1 MDELYRLSI
10 ALTIW
15 LQETYPQ
22 LVGVMALITSLGEE
36 VFYLATLP
44 AVYWSIDK
52 RLGRQLG
59 YIFLLSAATNN
70 IAKSLFRQPRPF
82 WLDPSV
88 RLHDAESYGLPS
100 GHTQHATAVYLL
112 VALWVRRGWMWLLA
126 FVMIVLMAL
135 SRVYL
140 GVHFIQDI
148 IGGFVLGLM
157 VLGLFLFWQR
167 AFAER
172 FSRRILG
179 RRLLIMIVI
188 PTALALAYLAALLLL
203 GAPNLDVAW
212 AEFVP
217 AAELVAHEDVV
228 STVAGLLG
236 FGVGM
241 ILESSRVRFRAGR
254 AGVAGPAVALS
265 ALFVAAAMGDVLR
278 AVGVRQAAAGGGRR
292 GVGSAHRVVAMK
304 PYSAPI
310 NARATGDSRAS
321 LMFHHRK
328 VCVSRR
334 AFTIQTLVAARQSHH
349 G

>member
-15 LQETYPQ
+15 LQENYPQ
-22 LVGVMALITSLGEE
+22 LVGLMTIITSLGEE
-36 VFYLATLP
+36 LFFLAALP

-52 RLGRQLG
+52 RSGRQLG

-70 IAKSLFRQPRPF
+70 IAKALFRQPRPF

-88 RLHDAESYGLPS
+88 RLRESESYGLPS

-112 VALWVRRGWMWLLA
+112 LALWVRRGWMWLLA
-126 FVMIVLMAL
+126 LVMILLMAL
-135 SRVYL
+135 SRIYL

-148 IGGFVLGLM
+148 IGGFLLGLV
-157 VLGLFLFWQR
+157 VLGLFLFWQQ

-179 RRLLIMIVI
+179 RRLLIMIAI
-188 PTALALAYLAALLLL
+188 PTALSLAYGAALLLL

-217 AAELVAHEDVV
+217 AAELIAHKDVV

-241 ILESSRVRFRAGR
+241 ILESSRVRFRSD
-254 AGVAGPAVALS
+254 GPVWQRVVRYLLGIAVAL
-265 ALFVAAAMGDVLR
+265 GIWGLR
-278 AVGVRQAAAGGGRR
+278 AVLPADPEWLALPLRFLRYLLLLLWVTYFGPWLFVKLRLAAADAESEVRI
-292 GVGSAHRVVAMK
+292 A
-304 PYSAPI
+304 
-310 NARATGDSRAS
+310 
-321 LMFHHRK
+321 LW
-328 VCVSRR
+328 
-334 AFTIQTLVAARQSHH
+334 Q
-349 G
+349 

>member
-1 MDELYRLSI
+1 MDELYRLSL

-15 LQETYPQ
+15 LQETYPH

-36 VFYLATLP
+36 LFYLAALP

-88 RLHDAESYGLPS
+88 RLRDAESYGLPS
-100 GHTQHATAVYLL
+100 GHTQHATSVYLL
-112 VALWVRRGWMWLLA
+112 LAFWARRGWMWLLA
-126 FVMIVLMAL
+126 FVLILLMSL
-135 SRVYL
+135 SRLYL
-140 GVHFIQDI
+140 GVHFIQDV
-148 IGGFVLGLM
+148 IGGFVLGLV
-157 VLGLFLFWQR
+157 VLGLFLFWQQ

-188 PTALALAYLAALLLL
+188 PAALALAYVAALLLL
-203 GAPNLDVAW
+203 GAPHLDVPW

-217 AAELVAHEDVV
+217 AAERTAHEDVV

-241 ILESSRVRFRAGR
+241 ILESSRVRFRSD
-254 AGVAGPAVALS
+254 GPVWQRVVRYALGIAVALGIWS
-265 ALFVAAAMGDVLR
+265 LR
-278 AVGVRQAAAGGGRR
+278 AVLPADPEWLALPLRFLRYLLLLLWVTYFGPWVFVKLRLAAADAESEVRI
-292 GVGSAHRVVAMK
+292 A
-304 PYSAPI
+304 
-310 NARATGDSRAS
+310 
-321 LMFHHRK
+321 LW
-328 VCVSRR
+328 
-334 AFTIQTLVAARQSHH
+334 Q
-349 G
+349 